1 MYRPHR
7 LRRLLG
13 TVLAV
18 LAVVVGLAAVASA
31 VIPAV
36 PPTAAAPGPIPAR
49 AAAGPA
55 PDAAQRHV
63 AAVAEGGGPAC
74 APVAPGHGGT
84 PAVPTRAGGEHAQVP
99 PARLC
104 PEGARPYGTTP
115 VRVLVRGPDRSAPG
129 PVELSVMRV

>member
-1 MYRPHR
+1 M
-7 LRRLLG
+7 
-13 TVLAV
+13 A
-18 LAVVVGLAAVASA
+18 GLAAVICA

-36 PPTAAAPGPIPAR
+36 AGFTTGGSATAGSAGVRVAAV
-49 AAAGPA
+49 A
-55 PDAAQRHV
+55 PDSADRHV

-74 APVAPGHGGT
+74 APVAPDHGGT

-104 PEGARPYGTTP
+104 PAAARPYGTTS